1 MICCIRDCSYFLT
14 IGTKKEK
21 SFRWSKG
28 LFGKLF
34 LSANCLPN
42 ICIKCGFLSE
52 KIIGPFLFCDC
63 DLSIIPFLWRCNN
76 THTYSPY
83 SYLISRNSSRRFQ
96 MFGIF
101 FVNFDYLFFF
111 FVVWFDQTFITSFG
125 LLMIKSHGAIWLL
138 PLIARHFH

>member
-42 ICIKCGFLSE
+42 SIYKMWIPFPRKLL
-52 KIIGPFLFCDC
+52 GPFSFVIAI
-63 DLSIIPFLWRCNN
+63 SRSFHFYEGVII
-76 THTYSPY
+76 HTYSPY
-83 SYLISRNSSRRFQ
+83 SYLISRNSSRWLQ
-96 MFGIF
+96 MFGF
-101 FVNFDYLFFF
+101 FLWISTTHFFSSLYDLIKILFLLGYSWSNPTGPFGFYL
-111 FVVWFDQTFITSFG
+111 
-125 LLMIKSHGAIWLL
+125 
-138 PLIARHFH
+138 